1 MPIEIKA
8 CKVCGKKEAMG
19 HSCDLCLSCRIKR
32 DRERETKCK
41 RRYYERHR
49 EKILEKMAAKRYRKK
64 EDFDKYVAQ
73 KRSKPASRWTVEF
86 IKIEGGYT
94 WRAWFR
100 SEFTGRLVKFEAGRN
115 FSSLLVA
122 KDDYKN
128 ATR

>member
-1 MPIEIKA
+1 MPREIKT
-8 CKVCGKKEAMG
+8 CEWCGKKEAMSA
-19 HSCDLCLSCRIKR
+19 SCGLCLSCRIKR
-32 DRERETKCK
+32 DKEREARCK

-49 EKILEKMAAKRYRKK
+49 EKILAKMAVKRLTNRVKETEYRPK
-64 EDFDKYVAQ
+64 DRD
-73 KRSKPASRWTVEF
+73 KPASNWTVEF
-86 IKIEGGYT
+86 IKTEGGYT

-100 SEFTGRLVKFEAGRN
+100 NEITGRLVKFEAGRS

>member
-19 HSCDLCLSCRIKR
+19 HSCDLCLSCRVKR
-32 DRERETKCK
+32 DREREARCK

-49 EKILEKMAAKRYRKK
+49 EKILSKMAEKRTQKK
-64 EDFDKYVAQ
+64 GIPKKYSPKSQDKPVAN
-73 KRSKPASRWTVEF
+73 WTVEF
-86 IKIEGGYT
+86 IKTEGGYT

-100 SEFTGRLVKFEAGRN
+100 SEITGRLVKFEAGRS